1 MLIKKIFISL
11 TFILNI
17 SVFANPLDP
26 IDLLSEFVSI
36 DTINPPGNES
46 RAVDFYAK
54 IFERE
59 GIEYFTGESAPGR
72 GNIWARIKGGDLP
85 SLILLQHTDVV
96 PASKDYW
103 ETDPMVAEIRDG
115 YLYGRGV
122 IDMKGAGI
130 SHLVSFIRLHREN
143 KKLNRDLVFIATAD
157 EEAGG
162 LYGAGWMIENHPE
175 VFEGA
180 GYLINEGGSGLKI
193 DTETVFSIEV
203 TQKVPVWLRLIA
215 TDEPGHGSSP
225 RTTSS
230 VSRIVHALNLVRE
243 NPFPARIIPA
253 VDTYLKSLS
262 LNMTGQYAQAFAD
275 IKTAIKQDDFLPKL
289 QNFSPSYHA
298 LTRDTCSLTMLKGS
312 QKINVVPPIA
322 QAEVDCRMLPD
333 RSSDEFIQDFKNL
346 VKPAG
351 VKVELVLAF
360 APAVSST
367 ESELFQHIK
376 SMTASMHP
384 GSRVAPA
391 VSTGFTDS
399 HFTRELG
406 IDSYG
411 FNPIIFDPNDFSGV
425 HGNNERVKVSS
436 YLQGTE
442 DLHQIVR
449 QFVLD

>member
-1 MLIKKIFISL
+1 MLLKKYFISL
-11 TFILNI
+11 ITILTI
-17 SVFANPLDP
+17 SVSADPLDP
-26 IDLLSEFVSI
+26 IQLLSDFVGV

-54 IFERE
+54 IFEEE
-59 GIEYFTGESAPGR
+59 GIEYSFGESAPGR
-72 GNIWARIKGGDLP
+72 GNIWARIKGGDKP
-85 SLILLQHTDVV
+85 ALILLQHTDVV

-103 ETDPMVAEIRDG
+103 ETDPMVAQIKDG

-130 SHLVSFIRLHREN
+130 SQLVSFVRLHRDG
-143 KKLNRDLVFIATAD
+143 KKLNRDLVFLATAD

-180 GYLINEGGSGLKI
+180 GFAINEGGSGMII
-193 DTETVFSIEV
+193 DNDKVFSIEV
-203 TQKVPVWLRLIA
+203 TQKVPVWLRLTA
-215 TDEPGHGSSP
+215 TDVPGHGSSP

-243 NPFPARIIPA
+243 NPFAPRIIPA
-253 VDTYLKSLS
+253 VDTYFKSLS
-262 LNMTGQYAQAFAD
+262 LNMSGDDAIAFSD
-275 IKTAIKQDDFLPKL
+275 IRGAIKEKDFLSKF
-289 QNFSPSYHA
+289 QKSSPSYHA
-298 LTRDTCSLTMLKGS
+298 LTRDTCSLTMLQGS
-312 QKINVVPPIA
+312 KKINVVPPVAI
-322 QAEVDCRMLPD
+322 AEVDCRMLPD
-333 RSSDEFIQDFKNL
+333 RTSDEFIQDFKDL
-346 VKPAG
+346 VAPSG
-351 VKVELVLAF
+351 VKVDLILAF

-367 ESELFQHIK
+367 ESEFFQHIK
-376 SMTASMHP
+376 AITSSLHP

-411 FNPIIFDPNDFSGV
+411 FNPVLFNQGSFSGV

-442 DLHQIVR
+442 DLFQIVSS
-449 QFVLD
+449 FVID

>member
-1 MLIKKIFISL
+1 MFVKKIFLS
-11 TFILNI
+11 FIFIFNL
-17 SVFANPLDP
+17 SVTAKSLDP
-26 IDLLSEFVSI
+26 IELLSDFVGV

-54 IFERE
+54 IFEEE

-72 GNIWARIKGGDLP
+72 GNIWARIKGGDKP
-85 SLILLQHTDVV
+85 ALILLQHTDVV

-103 ETDPMVAEIRDG
+103 ETDPMVAEIKDG

-130 SHLVSFIRLHREN
+130 SHLISFIRLHREN
-143 KKLNRDLVFIATAD
+143 KKLNRDLVFLATAD

-193 DTETVFSIEV
+193 DNDTVFSIEV
-203 TQKVPVWLRLIA
+203 TQKVPVWLRLTA

-225 RTTSS
+225 RATSS
-230 VSRIVHALNLVRE
+230 VSRIVHALNLIRE

-253 VDTYLKSLS
+253 VDKYFKSLS
-262 LNMTGQYAQAFAD
+262 LNMSGENAEAFAN
-275 IKTAIKQDDFLPKL
+275 IKDAIRQDGFLERL
-289 QNFSPSYHA
+289 QEFSPSYHA
-298 LTRDTCSLTMLKGS
+298 LTRDTCSLTMLRGS
-312 QKINVVPPIA
+312 QKINVVPPVA

-333 RSSDEFIQDFKNL
+333 RSSDEFIKDFNDL
-346 VKPAG
+346 IEPAG

-367 ESELFQHIK
+367 SSEFFQHIK
-376 SMTASMHP
+376 LITASMHP

-411 FNPIIFDPNDFSGV
+411 FNPIIFNPNDFSGV
-425 HGNNERVKVSS
+425 HGNNERVNISD

-442 DLHQIVR
+442 DLHQIVS

>member
-1 MLIKKIFISL
+1 MIIKKIFLS
-11 TFILNI
+11 FIFIFNI
-17 SVFANPLDP
+17 SAMSQSLDP
-26 IDLLSEFVSI
+26 IDLLSEFVGV

-54 IFERE
+54 IFEEE

-72 GNIWARIKGGDLP
+72 GNIWARIKGGDKP
-85 SLILLQHTDVV
+85 ALILLQHTDVV

-130 SHLVSFIRLHREN
+130 SQLISFIRLHREN
-143 KKLNRDLVFIATAD
+143 KQLNRDLVFLATAD

-193 DTETVFSIEV
+193 NDDTVFSIEV

-225 RTTSS
+225 RATSS
-230 VSRIVHALNLVRE
+230 VSRIIHALNIIRE

-253 VDTYLKSLS
+253 VDTYFKSLS
-262 LNMTGQYAQAFAD
+262 LNMSGENAESFAD
-275 IKTAIKQDDFLPKL
+275 IKQAIKQEGFLEKL
-289 QNFSPSYHA
+289 QEFSPSYHA
-298 LTRDTCSLTMLKGS
+298 LTRDTCSLTMLQGS
-312 QKINVVPPIA
+312 QKINVVPPVA
-322 QAEVDCRMLPD
+322 KAEVDCRMLPD
-333 RSSDEFIQDFKNL
+333 RSADEFIEDFNNL
-346 VKPAG
+346 IQSAG
-351 VKVELVLAF
+351 VEVELVLAF

-367 ESELFQHIK
+367 NSEFFQHIK
-376 SMTASMHP
+376 SITASMHP

-411 FNPIIFDPNDFSGV
+411 FNPIIFDPKDFSGV

-442 DLHQIVR
+442 DLHQIVS

>member
-1 MLIKKIFISL
+1 MIVKKVFLGFI
-11 TFILNI
+11 FILNV
-17 SVFANPLDP
+17 SLLGESLDP
-26 IDLLSEFVSI
+26 IELLSEFVGV

-54 IFERE
+54 IFEEE

-72 GNIWARIKGGDLP
+72 GNIWARIKGGDKP
-85 SLILLQHTDVV
+85 ALILLQHTDVV

-103 ETDPMVAEIRDG
+103 ETDPMIAEIKDG

-130 SHLVSFIRLHREN
+130 SHLISFIRLHREN
-143 KKLNRDLVFIATAD
+143 KKLNRDLVFLATAD

-193 DTETVFSIEV
+193 GDDTVFSVEV

-215 TDEPGHGSSP
+215 TDDPGHGSSP
-225 RTTSS
+225 RATSS
-230 VSRIVHALNLVRE
+230 VSRIVHALNLIRE

-253 VDTYLKSLS
+253 VDRYFKSLA
-262 LNMTGQYAQAFAD
+262 LNMNGENAEAFSD
-275 IKTAIKQDDFLPKL
+275 INKAVKQDGFLDKL
-289 QNFSPSYHA
+289 QEFSPSYHA
-298 LTRDTCSLTMLKGS
+298 LTRDTCSLTMLQGS
-312 QKINVVPPIA
+312 QKINVVPPVA

-333 RSSDEFIQDFKNL
+333 RSSDDFIEDFNNL
-346 VKPAG
+346 IKPAG
-351 VKVELVLAF
+351 VEVELVLAF

-367 ESELFQHIK
+367 NSEFFKHIK
-376 SMTASMHP
+376 SVTASMYP

-411 FNPIIFDPNDFSGV
+411 FNPIIFNPDDFSGV
-425 HGNNERVKVSS
+425 HGNNERVSVSG

-442 DLHQIVR
+442 DLHQIVS

>member
-1 MLIKKIFISL
+1 MIVKKVFLGFI
-11 TFILNI
+11 FILNV
-17 SVFANPLDP
+17 SLSGESHDP
-26 IDLLSEFVSI
+26 IELLSEFVGV

-54 IFERE
+54 IFEEE

-72 GNIWARIKGGDLP
+72 GNIWARIKGGDKP
-85 SLILLQHTDVV
+85 ALILLQHTDVV

-103 ETDPMVAEIRDG
+103 DTDPMIAEIKDG

-130 SHLVSFIRLHREN
+130 SHLISFIRLHREN
-143 KKLNRDLVFIATAD
+143 KKLNRDLVFLATAD

-162 LYGAGWMIENHPE
+162 LYGAGWVIDNHPE

-180 GYLINEGGSGLKI
+180 GFLINEGGSGLKI
-193 DTETVFSIEV
+193 GDETVFSIEV

-215 TDEPGHGSSP
+215 IDEPGHGSSP
-225 RTTSS
+225 RATSS
-230 VSRIVHALNLVRE
+230 VSRIVHALNLIRE

-253 VDTYLKSLS
+253 VNTYFQSLS
-262 LNMTGQYAQAFAD
+262 LNMNDENAEAFAN
-275 IKTAIKQDDFLPKL
+275 IKQAIEQDGFLEKL
-289 QNFSPSYHA
+289 QEFSPSYHA
-298 LTRDTCSLTMLKGS
+298 LTRDTCSLTMLQGS
-312 QKINVVPPIA
+312 QKINVVPPLA

-333 RSSDEFIQDFKNL
+333 RGSDEFIQDFNRL
-346 VKPAG
+346 IQPAG
-351 VKVELVLAF
+351 VEVELVLAF

-367 ESELFQHIK
+367 ESEFFQHIK
-376 SMTASMHP
+376 SITASMYP

-411 FNPIIFDPNDFSGV
+411 FNPIIFNPDDFSGV
-425 HGNNERVKVSS
+425 HGNNERVSVSA

-442 DLHQIVR
+442 DLHQIVSK
-449 QFVLD
+449 FVLD

>member
-1 MLIKKIFISL
+1 MLVRKLFLSFIV
-11 TFILNI
+11 ILNV
-17 SVFANPLDP
+17 SVIAEPLDP
-26 IDLLSEFVSI
+26 IELLSDFIGV

-54 IFERE
+54 IFEEE
-59 GIEYFTGESAPGR
+59 GIEYFSGESVPGR
-72 GNIWARIKGGDLP
+72 GNIWARIKGGDKP
-85 SLILLQHTDVV
+85 ALILLQHTDVV

-103 ETDPMVAEIRDG
+103 RTNPMVAEINDG

-143 KKLNRDLVFIATAD
+143 KNLNRDLVFLATAD

-162 LYGAGWMIENHPE
+162 LFGAGWMIENYPE

-180 GYLINEGGSGLKI
+180 GYVINEGGSGLKI
-193 DTETVFSIEV
+193 DNETVFSIEV

-225 RTTSS
+225 RATSS

-253 VDTYLKSLS
+253 VDTYFKSLS
-262 LNMTGQYAQAFAD
+262 LNMTGENAAAFAD
-275 IKTAIKQDDFLPKL
+275 IKTSIKEEGFLSEL
-289 QNFSPSYHA
+289 QEFSPSYHA
-298 LTRDTCSLTMLKGS
+298 LTRDTCSLTMLQGS
-312 QKINVVPPIA
+312 QKINVVPPVA

-333 RSSDEFIQDFKNL
+333 RTADEFIQDFEDL
-346 VKPAG
+346 VEPAG
-351 VKVELVLAF
+351 VEVELILAF

-367 ESELFQHIK
+367 ESEFFKHIK
-376 SMTASMHP
+376 SITSTLHP

-411 FNPIIFDPNDFSGV
+411 FNPIIFDPKDFSGV

-442 DLHQIVR
+442 DLHQIVS

>member
-1 MLIKKIFISL
+1 MSIKKIFLSL
-11 TFILNI
+11 IFFSNT
-17 SVFANPLDP
+17 SVFADSLDP
-26 IDLLSEFVSI
+26 IELLSEFVSI

-72 GNIWARIKGGDLP
+72 GNIWARIKGGNLP
-85 SLILLQHTDVV
+85 ALILLQHTDVV

-162 LYGAGWMIENHPE
+162 SYGAGWMIENHPE
-175 VFEGA
+175 VFKGA

-203 TQKVPVWLRLIA
+203 MQKVPVWLRLIA

>member
-1 MLIKKIFISL
+1 MFVKKIILS
-11 TFILNI
+11 FILIFNVSI
-17 SVFANPLDP
+17 LGKSLDP
-26 IDLLSEFVSI
+26 IELLSEFVGV

-54 IFERE
+54 IFEEE

-72 GNIWARIKGGDLP
+72 GNIWARIKGGDKP
-85 SLILLQHTDVV
+85 ALILLQHTDVV

-103 ETDPMVAEIRDG
+103 DTDPMIAEIKDG

-130 SHLVSFIRLHREN
+130 SHLISFIRLHREN
-143 KKLNRDLVFIATAD
+143 KKLNRDLVFLATAD

-162 LYGAGWMIENHPE
+162 LYGAGWVIDNHPE

-180 GYLINEGGSGLKI
+180 GFLINEGGSGLKI
-193 DTETVFSIEV
+193 GDETVFSIEV

-215 TDEPGHGSSP
+215 IDEPGHGSSP
-225 RTTSS
+225 RATSS
-230 VSRIVHALNLVRE
+230 VSRIVHALNLIRE

-253 VDTYLKSLS
+253 VNTYFQSLS
-262 LNMTGQYAQAFAD
+262 LNMNDENAEAFAN
-275 IKTAIKQDDFLPKL
+275 IKQAIEQDGFLEKL
-289 QNFSPSYHA
+289 QEFSPSYHA
-298 LTRDTCSLTMLKGS
+298 LTRDTCSLTMLQGS
-312 QKINVVPPIA
+312 QKINVVPPLA

-333 RSSDEFIQDFKNL
+333 RGSDEFIQDFNRL
-346 VKPAG
+346 IQPAG
-351 VKVELVLAF
+351 VEVELVLAF

-367 ESELFQHIK
+367 ESEFFQHIK
-376 SMTASMHP
+376 SITASMYP

-411 FNPIIFDPNDFSGV
+411 FNPIIFNPDDFSGV
-425 HGNNERVKVSS
+425 HGNNERVSVSA

-442 DLHQIVR
+442 DLHQIVS

>member
-1 MLIKKIFISL
+1 MLIKKIFLSL
-11 TFILNI
+11 IFFSNT
-17 SVFANPLDP
+17 SVFADSLDP
-26 IDLLSEFVSI
+26 IELLSEFVSI

-72 GNIWARIKGGDLP
+72 GNIWARIKGGNLP
-85 SLILLQHTDVV
+85 ALILLQHTDVV

-322 QAEVDCRMLPD
+322 EAEVDCRMLPD

>member
-1 MLIKKIFISL
+1 MIIKKIFLSFM
-11 TFILNI
+11 FIFNI
-17 SVFANPLDP
+17 SVMSQSLDP
-26 IDLLSEFVSI
+26 IELLSEFVGV

-54 IFERE
+54 IFEEE

-72 GNIWARIKGGDLP
+72 GNIWARIKGGDKP
-85 SLILLQHTDVV
+85 ALILLQHTDVV

-103 ETDPMVAEIRDG
+103 ETDPMVAEIKDG

-130 SHLVSFIRLHREN
+130 SHLRSFIRLHREN
-143 KKLNRDLVFIATAD
+143 KKLNRDLVFLATAD

-193 DTETVFSIEV
+193 NDDTVFSIEV

-225 RTTSS
+225 RVTSS
-230 VSRIVHALNLVRE
+230 VSRIIHALNLIRE

-253 VDTYLKSLS
+253 VDTYFKSLS
-262 LNMTGQYAQAFAD
+262 LNMSGENAESFAD
-275 IKTAIKQDDFLPKL
+275 IKQAIKQEGFLEKL
-289 QNFSPSYHA
+289 QEFSPSYHA
-298 LTRDTCSLTMLKGS
+298 LTRDTCSLTMLQGS
-312 QKINVVPPIA
+312 QKINVVPPVA
-322 QAEVDCRMLPD
+322 KAEVDCRMLPD
-333 RSSDEFIQDFKNL
+333 RSADEFIEDFNSL
-346 VKPAG
+346 IQSAG
-351 VKVELVLAF
+351 VEVELVLAF

-367 ESELFQHIK
+367 NSEFFQHIK
-376 SMTASMHP
+376 SITASMHP

-411 FNPIIFDPNDFSGV
+411 FNPIIFDPKDFSGV

-442 DLHQIVR
+442 DLHQIVS

>member
-1 MLIKKIFISL
+1 MSIKKIFLSL
-11 TFILNI
+11 IFFSNT
-17 SVFANPLDP
+17 SVFADSLDP
-26 IDLLSEFVSI
+26 IELLSEFVSI

-59 GIEYFTGESAPGR
+59 GIEYFTGESSPGR
-72 GNIWARIKGGDLP
+72 GNIWARIKGGNLP
-85 SLILLQHTDVV
+85 ALILLQHTDVV

>member
-1 MLIKKIFISL
+1 MFVKKIILS
-11 TFILNI
+11 FILIFNVSI
-17 SVFANPLDP
+17 LGKSLDP
-26 IDLLSEFVSI
+26 IELLSEFVGV

-54 IFERE
+54 IFEEE

-72 GNIWARIKGGDLP
+72 GNIWARIKGGDKP
-85 SLILLQHTDVV
+85 ALILLQHTDVV

-103 ETDPMVAEIRDG
+103 DTDPMIAEIKDG

-130 SHLVSFIRLHREN
+130 SHLISFIRLHREN
-143 KKLNRDLVFIATAD
+143 KKLNRDLVFLATAD

-162 LYGAGWMIENHPE
+162 LYGAGWVIDNHPE

-180 GYLINEGGSGLKI
+180 GFLINEGGSGLKI
-193 DTETVFSIEV
+193 GDETVFSIEV

-215 TDEPGHGSSP
+215 IDEPGHGSSP
-225 RTTSS
+225 RATSS
-230 VSRIVHALNLVRE
+230 VSRIVHALNLIRE

-253 VDTYLKSLS
+253 VNTYFQSLS
-262 LNMTGQYAQAFAD
+262 LNMNDENAEAFAN
-275 IKTAIKQDDFLPKL
+275 IKQAIEQDGFLEKL
-289 QNFSPSYHA
+289 QEFSPSYHA
-298 LTRDTCSLTMLKGS
+298 LTRDTCSLTMLQGS
-312 QKINVVPPIA
+312 QKINVVPPVA
-322 QAEVDCRMLPD
+322 KAEVDCRMLPD
-333 RSSDEFIQDFKNL
+333 RASDEFIKDFNRL
-346 VKPAG
+346 IQPAG
-351 VKVELVLAF
+351 VEVELVLAF

-367 ESELFQHIK
+367 ESEFFQHIK
-376 SMTASMHP
+376 SITASMYP

-411 FNPIIFDPNDFSGV
+411 FNPIIFNPDDFSGV
-425 HGNNERVKVSS
+425 HGNNERVSVSA

-442 DLHQIVR
+442 DLHQIVSK
-449 QFVLD
+449 FVLD

>member
-1 MLIKKIFISL
+1 MLVKKLFLSFIVIF
-11 TFILNI
+11 NV
-17 SVFANPLDP
+17 SVAVEPLDP
-26 IDLLSEFVSI
+26 IELLSDFIGV

-54 IFERE
+54 IFEEE
-59 GIEYFTGESAPGR
+59 GIEYSTGESAPGR
-72 GNIWARIKGGDLP
+72 GNIWARIKGGDKP
-85 SLILLQHTDVV
+85 ALILLQHTDVV
-96 PASKDYW
+96 PASKDFW
-103 ETDPMVAEIRDG
+103 KTDPMVAEIKDG

-143 KKLNRDLVFIATAD
+143 KNLNRDLVFLATAD

-162 LYGAGWMIENHPE
+162 LFGAGWMIEKHPE
-175 VFEGA
+175 IFEGA
-180 GYLINEGGSGLKI
+180 GYVINEGGSGLKI
-193 DTETVFSIEV
+193 DNETVFSIEV

-225 RTTSS
+225 RATSS

-253 VDTYLKSLS
+253 VDTYFKSLS
-262 LNMTGQYAQAFAD
+262 LNMTAENAAAFAD
-275 IKTAIKQDDFLPKL
+275 IKTSIKEEGFLSEL
-289 QNFSPSYHA
+289 QEFSPSYHA
-298 LTRDTCSLTMLKGS
+298 LTRDTCSLTMLQGS
-312 QKINVVPPIA
+312 QKINVVPPVA

-333 RSSDEFIQDFKNL
+333 RTAEEFIQDFEDL
-346 VKPAG
+346 VEPAG
-351 VKVELVLAF
+351 VEVELILAF

-367 ESELFQHIK
+367 ESEFFKHIK
-376 SMTASMHP
+376 SITSILHP

-411 FNPIIFDPNDFSGV
+411 FNPIIFDPKDFSGV

-442 DLHQIVR
+442 DLHQIVS

>member
-1 MLIKKIFISL
+1 MFVKKIILS
-11 TFILNI
+11 FILIFNVSI
-17 SVFANPLDP
+17 LGKSLDP
-26 IDLLSEFVSI
+26 IELLSEFVGV

-54 IFERE
+54 IFEEE

-72 GNIWARIKGGDLP
+72 GNIWARIKGGDKP
-85 SLILLQHTDVV
+85 ALILLQHTDVV

-103 ETDPMVAEIRDG
+103 DTDPMIAEIKDG

-130 SHLVSFIRLHREN
+130 SHLISFIRLHREN
-143 KKLNRDLVFIATAD
+143 KKLNRDLVFLATAD

-162 LYGAGWMIENHPE
+162 LYGAGWVIDNHPE

-180 GYLINEGGSGLKI
+180 GFLINEGGSGLKI
-193 DTETVFSIEV
+193 GDETVFSIEV

-215 TDEPGHGSSP
+215 IDEPGHGSSLIA
-225 RTTSS
+225 TSS
-230 VSRIVHALNLVRE
+230 VSRIVHALNLIRE

-253 VDTYLKSLS
+253 VNTYFQSLS
-262 LNMTGQYAQAFAD
+262 LNMNDENAEAFAN
-275 IKTAIKQDDFLPKL
+275 IKQAIEQDGFLEKL
-289 QNFSPSYHA
+289 QEFSPSYHA
-298 LTRDTCSLTMLKGS
+298 LTRDTCSLTMLQGS
-312 QKINVVPPIA
+312 QKINVVPPLA

-333 RSSDEFIQDFKNL
+333 RGSDEFIQDFNRL
-346 VKPAG
+346 IQPAG
-351 VKVELVLAF
+351 VEVELVLAF

-367 ESELFQHIK
+367 ESEFFQHIK
-376 SMTASMHP
+376 SITASMYP

-411 FNPIIFDPNDFSGV
+411 FNPIIFNPDDFSGV
-425 HGNNERVKVSS
+425 HGNNERVSVSA

-442 DLHQIVR
+442 DLHQIVSK
-449 QFVLD
+449 FVLD

>member
-1 MLIKKIFISL
+1 MLIKKIFLSFFLLFNILISAE
-11 TFILNI
+11 
-17 SVFANPLDP
+17 SLDP
-26 IDLLSEFVSI
+26 IELLSEFVGI
-36 DTINPPGNES
+36 DTVNPPGNES

-72 GNIWARIKGGDLP
+72 GNIWAKIEGGDLP
-85 SLILLQHTDVV
+85 ALILLQHTDVV

-103 ETDPMVAEIRDG
+103 ETNPMVAEIKDG

-130 SHLVSFIRLHREN
+130 SHLVSFIRMHREN
-143 KKLNRDLVFIATAD
+143 KTLNRDLIFIATAD

-225 RTTSS
+225 RATSS

-253 VDTYLKSLS
+253 VDTYFKSLS
-262 LNMTGQYAQAFAD
+262 VNMTGENAQAFVD
-275 IKTAIKQDDFLPKL
+275 IKTAIKRDGFLSKL
-289 QNFSPSYHA
+289 QEFSPSYHA

-312 QKINVVPPIA
+312 QKINVVPPVA
-322 QAEVDCRMLPD
+322 EAEVDCRMLPD
-333 RSSDEFIQDFKNL
+333 RSADEFIQDFKNL
-346 VKPAG
+346 VEPAG

-367 ESELFQHIK
+367 ESEFFQHIK

-399 HFTRELG
+399 HFTRKLG

>member
-1 MLIKKIFISL
+1 MSIKKIFLSL
-11 TFILNI
+11 IFFSNT
-17 SVFANPLDP
+17 SVFADSLDP
-26 IDLLSEFVSI
+26 IELLSEFVSI

-72 GNIWARIKGGDLP
+72 GNIWARIKGGNLP
-85 SLILLQHTDVV
+85 ALILLQHTDVV

-175 VFEGA
+175 FFEGA